1 MATTLEQRIDRLE
14 SIEAIRGI
22 VSRYPLCLD
31 ARDID
36 GVVALFVED
45 VRAYPGAERGR
56 GPLHE
61 HYTNL
66 CKGWGVT
73 CHVNSGNAVF
83 DFIDDDHAEGH
94 LYCRAEHEIGE
105 QWVIAMLRYH
115 DRYERRDD
123 GKWYFRWRR
132 VHLFYVT
139 DMLER
144 PMGPDRVRWPGPR
157 HERGRDAV
165 HRREL
170 AALLRR
176 RRAGRG
182 PRTLRAVGAATPV
195 VSRGGCT
202 RGGRG
207 RALAGLADQPR

>member
-105 QWVIAMLRYH
+105 QWVDRHAPLSRPLR
-115 DRYERRDD
+115 
-123 GKWYFRWRR
+123 
-132 VHLFYVT
+132 
-139 DMLER
+139 
-144 PMGPDRVRWPGPR
+144 
-157 HERGRDAV
+157 AS
-165 HRREL
+165 
-170 AALLRR
+170 RR
-176 RRAGRG
+176 RQVVLPVAPG
-182 PRTLRAVGAATPV
+182 TPV
-195 VSRGGCT
+195 AACT
-202 RGGRG
+202 SST
-207 RALAGLADQPR
+207 